1 MPDKFILHSEFQ
13 PTGDQP
19 QAIDKLVRGIEDGDR
34 AQTLLGV
41 TGSGKTFTMANV
53 IARLNRPTLVL
64 AHNKTLAASS
74 WRIDPPGSAM
84 YETPLA
90 SARRR
95 VAKHRAD
102 IPLAAD
108 GAVAEQC
115 VAGGI
120 FRHGQNIAADSR
132 RQPGVKL
139 CRYAVARRDKL
150 TAKCFFIR
158 HAVTVR

>member
-1 MPDKFILHSEFQ
+1 MRLPRASSASAGTRQISCGVSMYAAEPLRV
-13 PTGDQP
+13 
-19 QAIDKLVRGIEDGDR
+19 AGIPYSPISI
-34 AQTLLGV
+34 LLGGDDKKGHCMRRTV
-41 TGSGKTFTMANV
+41 T
-53 IARLNRPTLVL
+53 ARKRYP
-64 AHNKTLAASS
+64 
-74 WRIDPPGSAM
+74 
-84 YETPLA
+84 A